1 MAERGFFTEPE
12 TWLAMSPLIANEIEL
27 HIDGTGLAMV
37 FVFNATTPPFEQA
50 GVAKAGYITRMAELI
65 RHYIQPVN
73 AEDLRVRSERA
84 ATWMTEYN
92 KVHAQVE
99 AKFRAAGNYSG
110 PEIIVETRRRMEARG
125 LPPEL

>member
-12 TWLAMSPLIANEIEL
+12 TWLAMSPLIANGIEL

-50 GVAKAGYITRMAELI
+50 GVAKAGYIARMAELI

-73 AEDLRVRSERA
+73 AEDLRVRSEGR
-84 ATWMTEYN
+84 
-92 KVHAQVE
+92 
-99 AKFRAAGNYSG
+99 
-110 PEIIVETRRRMEARG
+110 PRG
-125 LPPEL
+125 